1 MEINQQEAVGE
12 VEQRGD
18 TRTTEERDDVSGR
31 EEAAVKLE
39 CAVHCMEAPTGGDA
53 NKN

>member
-1 MEINQQEAVGE
+1 MEINQQEVALEGE
-12 VEQRGD
+12 QGGD

-31 EEAAVKLE
+31 EEAAVELE